1 MIMGSVLRLLLIS
14 RMMTHTEAVD
24 RIMSAICEPLSFD
37 GFTLNITSSVGIAA
51 FPTDGDQPSMLIER
65 ADAAM
70 YRAKEAGRNLCQF
83 YNTEIHARV
92 QERALIESTLP
103 PALAAHQLVLHYQ
116 PQISLADG
124 KLVGAA
130 RPETFIPTHRGHR
143 PLHGLAPW
151 LCPGAV
157 QFESMEGSFQSS
169 QQVSSRAPV
178 VTSVQ
183 AARSIPSGM
192 PNQAIAA

>member
-1 MIMGSVLRLLLIS
+1 MEMEVESFGVQLIF
-14 RMMTHTEAVD
+14 T
-24 RIMSAICEPLSFD
+24 RIWNPK
-37 GFTLNITSSVGIAA
+37 GI
-51 FPTDGDQPSMLIER
+51 QREVQ
-65 ADAAM
+65 
-70 YRAKEAGRNLCQF
+70 AGR
-83 YNTEIHARV
+83 
-92 QERALIESTLP
+92 
-103 PALAAHQLVLHYQ
+103 Q
-116 PQISLADG
+116 P
-124 KLVGAA
+124 VGPSA